1 MTGMISYISTTTL
14 LLVVVVAVITT
25 TTRCSVVTG
34 FTPPMNKNYYY
45 STSSTTK
52 LYEIIEAQT
61 EDYVAPEEG
70 AGGVALAKESAI
82 KIIGEIKHKPGQAE
96 SLPET
101 LLRYNNLQTV
111 DESTIQD
118 VLKKVGGGGSSTI
131 ICKGQG
137 VELYKNPGETTI
149 SEVNYGPTEAIKD
162 AFTNAASCMEST
174 NLIFNFLGGDDLML
188 GEVMEAASELVVMLD
203 IPTNAKISF
212 NSLSYK
218 TIPSGTCAVTVV
230 SVPATTNDESSSFSG
245 VEKAI
250 SLGEV
255 YSRDGSWYTVEES
268 DINTEIA

>member
-1 MTGMISYISTTTL
+1 
-14 LLVVVVAVITT
+14 
-25 TTRCSVVTG
+25 
-34 FTPPMNKNYYY
+34 
-45 STSSTTK
+45 
-52 LYEIIEAQT
+52 
-61 EDYVAPEEG
+61 
-70 AGGVALAKESAI
+70 
-82 KIIGEIKHKPGQAE
+82 
-96 SLPET
+96 
-101 LLRYNNLQTV
+101 
-111 DESTIQD
+111 
-118 VLKKVGGGGSSTI
+118 
-131 ICKGQG
+131 
-137 VELYKNPGETTI
+137 
-149 SEVNYGPTEAIKD
+149 
-162 AFTNAASCMEST
+162 
-174 NLIFNFLGGDDLML
+174 ML